1 MNIGAAAKRSGLP
14 SKTIRYYEDIGLVTP
29 LRRDNG
35 FRDYADRD
43 VHDLRFIAR
52 ARGLGFTV
60 EQCRHLLALYRD
72 KDRSSAE
79 VRSPALRH
87 IEEIRAKITELE
99 ALEKTLAELVN
110 AWACD
115 GRHDCHLVTGLAG
128 GSRKP

>member
-72 KDRSSAE
+72 KDRSRAA
-79 VRSPALRH
+79 VRSDRKSDVSGKR
-87 IEEIRAKITELE
+87 ESGR
-99 ALEKTLAELVN
+99 VN
-110 AWACD
+110 LG
-115 GRHDCHLVTGLAG
+115 GR
-128 GSRKP
+128 R

>member
-60 EQCRHLLALYRD
+60 EPCRHLMALSRD

-79 VRSPALRH
+79 VRSTALRH
-87 IEEIRAKITELE
+87 IEEIRANITAFEAIRQEDHTSELQSSMRISYD
-99 ALEKTLAELVN
+99 VI
-110 AWACD
+110 
-115 GRHDCHLVTGLAG
+115 
-128 GSRKP
+128 